1 MILDTIS
8 SLELKALYI
17 IREEEKRINS
27 LLKIKQHLSQ
37 IDFSMED
44 IHLNNPSKLKSLLES
59 LKGGPLDVEEDKG
72 VHEILN
78 NSGNKRTNNN

>member
-44 IHLNNPSKLKSLLES
+44 IHLNNPSKLKSLLET
-59 LKGGPLDVEEDKG
+59 LKGDKLDHDEVEIISEL
-72 VHEILN
+72 IN
-78 NSGNKRTNNN
+78 NDASTQ

>member
-27 LLKIKQHLSQ
+27 LLKIKQYLSQ
-37 IDFSMED
+37 IDFEKED
-44 IHLNNPSKLKSLLES
+44 VPLINAVKFKNLLKSL
-59 LKGGPLDVEEDKG
+59 KGEPLDAEEAKIA
-72 VHEILN
+72 EIILS
-78 NSGNKRTNNN
+78 NSNRIR

>member
-44 IHLNNPSKLKSLLES
+44 IHLNNPSKLKSLLET
-59 LKGGPLDVEEDKG
+59 LKGDKLDNDEVEIISEL
-72 VHEILN
+72 IN
-78 NSGNKRTNNN
+78 NDASTQ